1 MTKREPRGYKISGE
15 IEKPS
20 PTGEGFFD
28 VRKAE
33 KSHGFNRGLKV
44 VIDST
49 INWNLMITSFDIQT
63 NDRVFLKICLH
74 IT

>member
-1 MTKREPRGYKISGE
+1 MRR
-15 IEKPS
+15 
-20 PTGEGFFD
+20 
-28 VRKAE
+28 VE
-33 KSHGFNRGLKV
+33 KSHGFNRGLKA